1 MRDAQASL
9 LLSRPIGEMRM
20 DQIDP
25 QYVTRVLWYLEQEL
39 RCQVTP
45 LSSQQGYLIRFP
57 AGTVEEIYAGQSTQ
71 WTYRTTIR
79 FLDGRTLTKYVQ
91 TQLSLP
97 HASRTLLAFPTS
109 VLEGPEPSTPPGALP
124 PLAVPPQR

>member
-1 MRDAQASL
+1 
-9 LLSRPIGEMRM
+9 M

-39 RCQVTP
+39 RCRVTP
-45 LSSQQGYLIRFP
+45 LSPQQGYLIQFP

-91 TQLSLP
+91 TQLRLP
-97 HASRTLLAFPTS
+97 HASRTLLAFPTG
-109 VLEGPEPSTPPGALP
+109 VLEGPEPAALTNNTSP
-124 PLAVPPQR
+124 TAIGTVSIIH